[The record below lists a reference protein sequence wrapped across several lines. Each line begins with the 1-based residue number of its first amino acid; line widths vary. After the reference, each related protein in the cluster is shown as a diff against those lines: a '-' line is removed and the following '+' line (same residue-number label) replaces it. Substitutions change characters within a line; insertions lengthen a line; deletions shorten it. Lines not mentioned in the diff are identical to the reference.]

1 MWVEM
6 LDMVAAALAIVAG
19 GLLGYG
25 MMLVIGE
32 WRSRNENAAGTEPSN
47 PTSTSQDVGT
57 GQA

>member
-6 LDMVAAALAIVAG
+6 LDMVAAALAIIAG

-32 WRSRNENAAGTEPSN
+32 WRARNESLEEHEVSN
-47 PTSTSQDVGT
+47 PTHSGHDVGA
-57 GQA
+57 GQI